1 MPSRKAA
8 LVTGGATGIGRS
20 AVLALA
26 RAGFDVAVN
35 YSSSETAARETAA
48 EAEKLGARTLLV
60 RCDVS
65 DETGVRAMLRAVEE
79 KFQRLDV
86 LVNNAGTTAS
96 WKPKDLETLSLEEWD
111 RVFAVNVR
119 GLFQVTRAAVP
130 LLRKGEKPC
139 VVNTASIVGLRPG
152 PQPLPYAASKAAVVN
167 LTKTL
172 AWNLGPEIR
181 VNAVAP
187 GWMEGDWMKRM
198 LKDKYDDLMGKRAK
212 ATPLKR
218 VVTADDVAET
228 MMSLIQSNRFVTG
241 EVVVIDGGFTGFD
254 LTCCRAWCR
263 SRRNSRSATARRDT
277 GRTSRS
283 PKNFPPCFG
292 RFQDRIALVDGERRY
307 TYGEI
312 DELSDNLALNLLEL
326 GLKPLDRVVP
336 TLPNIAEFVLLYFA
350 LQKIGAIPI
359 AALVDA
365 PLRRNQPVRAALGA
379 TACVYPERQGDFAF
393 EPMIRRV
400 QAENPHARASA
411 FRSPRLQAPA
421 SSHEAAPAAERAEE
435 DPRSIRPTRASS
447 SFRAAPPA
455 SRS

>member
-65 DETGVRAMLRAVEE
+65 DEKGVRAMLRAVEE

-96 WKPKDLETLSLEEWD
+96 WKPRDLETLSLEDWD

-130 LLRKGEKPC
+130 LLKKTQGC
-139 VVNTASIVGLRPG
+139 IINTASIVGLRPG

-198 LKDKYDDLMGKRAK
+198 LKDKYADLMEKRAK

-241 EVVVIDGGFTGFD
+241 EVVVIDGGFT
-254 LTCCRAWCR
+254 
-263 SRRNSRSATARRDT
+263 
-277 GRTSRS
+277 
-283 PKNFPPCFG
+283 
-292 RFQDRIALVDGERRY
+292 
-307 TYGEI
+307 
-312 DELSDNLALNLLEL
+312 
-326 GLKPLDRVVP
+326 
-336 TLPNIAEFVLLYFA
+336 
-350 LQKIGAIPI
+350 
-359 AALVDA
+359 
-365 PLRRNQPVRAALGA
+365 
-379 TACVYPERQGDFAF
+379 
-393 EPMIRRV
+393 
-400 QAENPHARASA
+400 AS
-411 FRSPRLQAPA
+411 
-421 SSHEAAPAAERAEE
+421 
-435 DPRSIRPTRASS
+435 T
-447 SFRAAPPA
+447 
-455 SRS
+455 

>member
-1 MPSRKAA
+1 LPSRKVA

-48 EAEKLGARTLLV
+48 DAEKLGAGTLLV

-65 DETGVRAMLRAVEE
+65 DETGVRAMLRAVEQ

-96 WKPKDLETLSLEEWD
+96 WKPRDLETLSLEEWD

-119 GLFQVTRAAVP
+119 GLFQVTRAAAP
-130 LLRKGEKPC
+130 LLKKSRGC

-198 LKDKYDDLMGKRAK
+198 LKDKYGELMEKRAK

-228 MMSLIQSNRFVTG
+228 MMGLILSNRFVTG
-241 EVVVIDGGFTGFD
+241 EVIVIDGGFT
-254 LTCCRAWCR
+254 
-263 SRRNSRSATARRDT
+263 
-277 GRTSRS
+277 
-283 PKNFPPCFG
+283 
-292 RFQDRIALVDGERRY
+292 
-307 TYGEI
+307 
-312 DELSDNLALNLLEL
+312 
-326 GLKPLDRVVP
+326 
-336 TLPNIAEFVLLYFA
+336 
-350 LQKIGAIPI
+350 
-359 AALVDA
+359 
-365 PLRRNQPVRAALGA
+365 
-379 TACVYPERQGDFAF
+379 
-393 EPMIRRV
+393 
-400 QAENPHARASA
+400 AS
-411 FRSPRLQAPA
+411 
-421 SSHEAAPAAERAEE
+421 
-435 DPRSIRPTRASS
+435 T
-447 SFRAAPPA
+447 
-455 SRS
+455 

>member
-1 MPSRKAA
+1 LPSRKAA

-65 DETGVRAMLRAVEE
+65 DEKGVRAMLRAVEE

-96 WKPKDLETLSLEEWD
+96 WKPRDLETLSLEDWD

-130 LLRKGEKPC
+130 LLKKTQGC
-139 VVNTASIVGLRPG
+139 IINTASIVGLRPG

-198 LKDKYDDLMGKRAK
+198 LKDKYADLMEKRAK
-212 ATPLKR
+212 ATPLRR

-241 EVVVIDGGFTGFD
+241 EVVVIDGGFT
-254 LTCCRAWCR
+254 
-263 SRRNSRSATARRDT
+263 
-277 GRTSRS
+277 
-283 PKNFPPCFG
+283 
-292 RFQDRIALVDGERRY
+292 
-307 TYGEI
+307 
-312 DELSDNLALNLLEL
+312 
-326 GLKPLDRVVP
+326 
-336 TLPNIAEFVLLYFA
+336 
-350 LQKIGAIPI
+350 
-359 AALVDA
+359 
-365 PLRRNQPVRAALGA
+365 
-379 TACVYPERQGDFAF
+379 
-393 EPMIRRV
+393 
-400 QAENPHARASA
+400 AS
-411 FRSPRLQAPA
+411 
-421 SSHEAAPAAERAEE
+421 
-435 DPRSIRPTRASS
+435 T
-447 SFRAAPPA
+447 
-455 SRS
+455 